1 MKLTLLRLHDFRSYG
16 DMQILL
22 EDGIHIFSGKNAQGK
37 TNLLEAVYYLS
48 TTKSHRTNRDE
59 DLIREGCEAFFIRGE
74 VEKKRKTEDL
84 RIALNQKGKN
94 LFIYQNPV
102 KKVSDFLGEL
112 NAVMFCPDDMN
123 LFQASP
129 RRRRRFVDME
139 LGKVSKK
146 YVSTLYTAQNL
157 LKERNAY
164 LKQEH
169 VDKNFLEVL
178 TSQLIDVQVI
188 IMKQRYHFLEE
199 LLEKSKDFYE
209 QLSLDHTKLHIV
221 YESCVPYCDDE
232 DVLKEELK
240 QKYKKTL
247 DRDMYLKQTTIGIH
261 KEDFNFQINGKD
273 VDTYAS
279 QGQKR
284 SVLLALKIG
293 MVHMIHKL
301 IDDYPVLLLD
311 DVFSELDVYR
321 RKKLL
326 ESLPSEVQIFI
337 STTDISEAKEIRKMR
352 KVTLW
357 KVESGKV
364 ARVGG

>member
-1 MKLTLLRLHDFRSYG
+1 MKLTFLRLHDFRSYK
-16 DMQILL
+16 DIQILF
-22 EDGIHIFSGKNAQGK
+22 EDGIHIFAGKNAQGK
-37 TNLLEAVYYLS
+37 TNLLEAIYYLS
-48 TTKSHRTNRDE
+48 TTKSHRTNKDE
-59 DLIREGCEAFFIRGE
+59 DLIKEGCEAFFIRGE
-74 VEKKRKTEDL
+74 VAKIRKTEEL
-84 RIALNQKGKN
+84 RIVLNQKGKN

-146 YVSTLYTAQNL
+146 YVSTLYTAQKL

-169 VDKNFLEVL
+169 IDKDFLEVL

-199 LLEKSKDFYE
+199 LLDKSKNFYE
-209 QLSLDHTKLHIV
+209 ELSFDDTKLHIV
-221 YESCVPYCDDE
+221 YESCVPFNDDE
-232 DVLKEELK
+232 EVLKEELK
-240 QKYKKTL
+240 QKYRKSL
-247 DRDMYLKQTTIGIH
+247 ERDLYVKQTTIGIH
-261 KEDFNFQINGKD
+261 KEDFNFQLNGKN

-293 MVHMIHKL
+293 MVHMIYKL
-301 IDDYPVLLLD
+301 IGDYPVLLLD
-311 DVFSELDVYR
+311 DVFSELDIYR

-326 ESLPSEVQIFI
+326 ESLPMEVQIFI
-337 STTDISEAKEIRKMR
+337 STTDMNEAEEIRKMR